1 MDIEYADQ
9 VISGSPFTVK
19 AYDLGNI
26 SVEEI
31 SDGIIGRRSSFIGKL
46 NEDLSFFH
54 YLLVSLLFLKY
65 YFCGFSFTV

>member
-1 MDIEYADQ
+1 MDVEYADQ

-31 SDGIIGRRSSFIGKL
+31 SDGVIGRRSSFIGKL
-46 NEDLSFFH
+46 NRDISLFR
-54 YLLVSLLFLKY
+54 YLLIWLLFLKY
-65 YFCGFSFTV
+65 YFCAFSFT